1 MMLDENDVIVA
12 LSTFLKSQGYSVAQQ
27 LHTTEKGVDL
37 VAIHPSGP
45 RLHVE
50 AKGGTS
56 SRQGSNR
63 YGKPYT
69 QSQVFDRV
77 SKGFYS
83 TVLLRATV
91 PAGDEVAMAVP
102 DTVHFRKYLAPI
114 AKVAHGLQIH
124 LILVGNESQVEYL
137 PTR

>member
-1 MMLDENDVIVA
+1 MMLDENDVIQVLA
-12 LSTFLKSQGYSVAQQ
+12 EFLQSQRYIITQQ
-27 LHTTEKGVDL
+27 LHTSEKGVDL
-37 VAIHPSGP
+37 IATHSSGR

-56 SRQGSNR
+56 SVSGSNR
-63 YGKPYT
+63 FGKPYT

-91 PAGDEVAMAVP
+91 PTADEVALAVP
-102 DTVHFRKYLAPI
+102 DTPRFRKYLQPISAI
-114 AKVAHGLQIH
+114 AKSLQIQI
-124 LILVGNESQVEYL
+124 ILVGDAKRVEYL
-137 PTR
+137 

>member
-1 MMLDENDVIVA
+1 MLDENHVIIA
-12 LSTFLKSQGYSVAQQ
+12 LSTFLKRQGFSIAQQ

-37 VAIHPSGP
+37 VAIHPSGS

-91 PAGDEVAMAVP
+91 PASDVVAMAVP

-124 LILVGNESQVEYL
+124 LILVGDKGQVEYL
-137 PTR
+137 HTR